1 MRMPVDEIEREC
13 RSPSNICKR
22 QESTEN
28 TKQAFK
34 INGGG
39 RIGSHLQCALAVVAP
54 EAGLVVDPVVG
65 GELFDQVHRLGARRA
80 LGRRPLE
87 RHRSSSCPTSVE
99 TARTNRGYLTLLL
112 LLLLLRAAGVDGY
125 GIAERPQP
133 PTGPAQGRRR
143 MGGGGA
149 ARRKGRKKKEEVRCR
164 ESRRN
169 KQMAEGE

>member
-1 MRMPVDEIEREC
+1 MSQKD
-13 RSPSNICKR
+13 
-22 QESTEN
+22 
-28 TKQAFK
+28 K

-39 RIGSHLQCALAVVAP
+39 RIGSHLQCALAMVAP

-87 RHRSSSCPTSVE
+87 RHRSSSRPTSVE
-99 TARTNRGYLTLLL
+99 TSRGNRGYLTLVLL
-112 LLLLLRAAGVDGY
+112 LLQAAAGVDGN
-125 GIAERPQP
+125 GIGERPQP
-133 PTGPAQGRRR
+133 PTGPAQGRRQ

-169 KQMAEGE
+169 EQMAEGERRKK